1 MSEQSDAYILVVS
14 EETGSIS
21 MAEGGRLHR
30 NLSDGE
36 VREMLLD
43 VFLIDVDE
51 DREERKQNRKDRKRP
66 KKDESEKTIE
76 VIDHKGGESDADDE

>member
-1 MSEQSDAYILVVS
+1 
-14 EETGSIS
+14 

-51 DREERKQNRKDRKRP
+51 EREERRKNRKNRKQSN
-66 KKDESEKTIE
+66 DTEETIE
-76 VIDHKGGESDADDE
+76 VIDHRGGESDADDE

>member
-1 MSEQSDAYILVVS
+1 VS

-43 VFLIDVDE
+43 VFLIDIDE
-51 DREERKQNRKDRKRP
+51 EREEKRKNRKNRKQN
-66 KKDESEKTIE
+66 DEPEETIE
-76 VIDHKGGESDADDE
+76 VIDHRGGEPDGDDE